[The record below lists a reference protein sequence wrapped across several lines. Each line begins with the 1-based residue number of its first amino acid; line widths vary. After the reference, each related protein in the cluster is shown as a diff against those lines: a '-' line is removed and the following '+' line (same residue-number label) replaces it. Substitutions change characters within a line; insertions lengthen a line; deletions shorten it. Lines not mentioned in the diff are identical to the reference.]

1 MQLAFPTLLV
11 LRLDERLGLWRAWA
25 FHILPVEM
33 ESFAGALRYA
43 THEGKFGER
52 TAVVEIAAGFALP
65 FAGVDPV
72 TVVAL
77 DAFQRFGRTGVGLHG
92 GAGQKGSAV

>member
-1 MQLAFPTLLV
+1 
-11 LRLDERLGLWRAWA
+11 
-25 FHILPVEM
+25 LP
-33 ESFAGALRYA
+33 L
-43 THEGKFGER
+43 
-52 TAVVEIAAGFALP
+52 
-65 FAGVDPV
+65 AGVDPV